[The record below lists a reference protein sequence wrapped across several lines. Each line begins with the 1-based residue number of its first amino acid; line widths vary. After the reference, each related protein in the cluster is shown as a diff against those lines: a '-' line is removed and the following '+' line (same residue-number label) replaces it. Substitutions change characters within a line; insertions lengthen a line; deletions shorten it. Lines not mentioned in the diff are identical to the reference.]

1 MKSLA
6 FKVMVAYVAGVV
18 LTVVTLALVFK
29 GLTSLRG
36 PLYFDENIA
45 EFAEELAEKLE
56 FDASGVPVGFN
67 QQERQRDWMF
77 GVLKDD
83 LAYRL
88 LDASGRVVLA
98 SSTPEAFW
106 IASGPG
112 ARQLKQGS
120 FAFEYAGQPMRGATE
135 VVVRHG
141 RSWYLQLAGSAR
153 LFELFHLDFA
163 LPFMGIGMLLFGST
177 LLLVFGVCAYVML
190 RRVLQPLHEVSSSA
204 AAISPRSVH
213 GRLQVDRVPTE
224 IVPLV
229 ESFNRALERLERGY
243 RVQQE
248 FLGTAAHELKT
259 PLALIRAQ
267 VELMATGQGPHML
280 LQDVEHMTRQV
291 QQLLLL
297 AEASETQNYV
307 FAPTD
312 VGGAAREAVDYL
324 TRMSTARGVVLDV
337 VVGAADRPE
346 DSGQPGRLHEPDKLD
361 KSQAPVMWDADRAA
375 LFTLLKNLLENAI
388 QHAPA
393 GSLVS
398 VEIEADRLS
407 VRDRGPGVT
416 PLQLSR
422 MFARFWR
429 GAHRRDHGAGLGLA
443 ICQEIAEAHGWTLS
457 AQPEDPGLRMV
468 VAKG

>member
-1 MKSLA
+1 MNSLTV
-6 FKVMVAYVAGVV
+6 KVMAAYLAGVV
-18 LTVVTLALVFK
+18 LTVATLVLVFD
-29 GLTSLRG
+29 GVARWRG
-36 PLYFDENIA
+36 TRYFDEDIS
-45 EFAEELAEKLE
+45 EFAEELAEKLV
-56 FDASGVPVGFN
+56 FDADGTPIGLNARV
-67 QQERQRDWMF
+67 RQYDWMY
-77 GVLKDD
+77 VRLKDD

-98 SSTPEAFW
+98 SPESDAFW
-106 IASGPG
+106 AASGPG
-112 ARQLKQGS
+112 ARRLKQGNFS
-120 FAFEYAGQPMRGATE
+120 FTYAGQSMRGATE
-135 VVVRHG
+135 VVRHDG
-141 RSWYLQLAGSAR
+141 RAWYFQQAGSAR
-153 LFELFHLDFA
+153 LFELFDVEFAMLFMSKGMGLFA
-163 LPFMGIGMLLFGST
+163 LT
-177 LLLVFGVCAYVML
+177 LLLVFGVCAYLTL
-190 RRVLQPLHEVSSSA
+190 RRVLQPLHEVSASA

-213 GRLQVDRVPTE
+213 GRLQIDRVPTE

-229 ESFNRALERLERGY
+229 ESFNRALDRLERGY

-248 FLGTAAHELKT
+248 FLATAAHELKT

-267 VELMATGQGPHML
+267 VELMASGKGPDML

-297 AEASETQNYV
+297 AEASEAQNYV

-312 VGGAAREAVDYL
+312 VVAAAHEAVDYL
-324 TRMSTARGVVLDV
+324 TRMSTARGVDLDV
-337 VVGAADRPE
+337 VVGAADRADASDPA
-346 DSGQPGRLHEPDKLD
+346 SAPGG
-361 KSQAPVMWDADRAA
+361 AVMWDADRGA

-398 VEIEADRLS
+398 VEIEGDRLS
-407 VRDRGPGVT
+407 VRDRGPGVS
-416 PLQLSR
+416 PHQLSR

-468 VAKG
+468 VAKA